1 MKKLRKDKLRQLS
14 STDDPNAK
22 HKHKHKHKCGDEL
35 CKHRKHKKRRKHKK
49 HHHRAAIAE
58 SNPIPVPPNANDE
71 EDEHCDYG
79 DSGSGSGSVDS
90 HEPAV
95 SFAVENAPE
104 NRKVQSTRN
113 VLTKSVNIKLNK
125 LEWPIDDDL
134 ISSVTED
141 SSGSSYVGSN
151 LSANFYL
158 SIETFV
164 Y

>member
-1 MKKLRKDKLRQLS
+1 MRQLS

-22 HKHKHKHKCGDEL
+22 HKRKHKHKCGDDL

-58 SNPIPVPPNANDE
+58 SNPMLMPQNLNEE
-71 EDEHCDYG
+71 EDEQC
-79 DSGSGSGSVDS
+79 DSGSGSASVDS
-90 HEPAV
+90 HDPPPLVVDEKV
-95 SFAVENAPE
+95 PE
-104 NRKVQSTRN
+104 NRKLQNARN

-141 SSGSSYVGSN
+141 SSGSSYVCS
-151 LSANFYL
+151 LIHYL
-158 SIETFV
+158 LP
-164 Y
+164 